1 MTKVGSALVFRTL
14 LHFRWKQFSRSPQ
27 FGQRL
32 AMRILGAF
40 IGLYF
45 LLNLLFVG
53 YFLPLILEKSN
64 PGANIPELV
73 NQYILHFFLA
83 LLLVRYF
90 MQKMP
95 AVQLQTFL
103 ALPVRKSRLILAY
116 FALLGLHAFNF
127 VPIIVALPL
136 WVQKIL
142 PAYPIAQSLLW
153 LTGILLLSL
162 ASAAL
167 VLLVKIFAFDRP
179 LIFATFL
186 LIVVGLFML
195 DQLPVLAILPALSSG
210 VFDQLLVGNWFVLL
224 GLATGS
230 SIIVLVLFR
239 ILHNQLYLSEG
250 KSSRSRNNCES
261 IKIKSARFGK
271 IWLLLKVELR
281 LLWRNRVPRASLL
294 FVFVSNIVVL
304 GILYQETTRPNWSFF
319 TILFMSMLGIGQTSI
334 IPYGSALFSWEGRHF
349 DGLLVRSF
357 FSSEFI
363 NSKLSLLITAFS
375 IPIFLFSLLFIKIK
389 SEYVIFVLAVFI
401 YAASWLTFSLVY
413 AGFYHRRAFALNG
426 SIMATGGW
434 QGKTVWNLLKVLI
447 FIIPYGFFVSTFE
460 PSAGFNS
467 IKTVIICLYILGFF
481 GLLAFPWW
489 RKILINTFQQQKY
502 AMAEGF
508 RQS

>member
-142 PAYPIAQSLLW
+142 PAYPITHSLLW

-195 DQLPVLAILPALSSG
+195 DQLPVFAILPALSSG
-210 VFDQLLVGNWFVLL
+210 VFNQLLAGNWLVLL

-230 SIIVLVLFR
+230 GIIGFVLFR
-239 ILHNQLYLSEG
+239 ILRGQLYLTEG
-250 KSSRSRNNCES
+250 KSSRLRKNSKSKE
-261 IKIKSARFGK
+261 IQSARFGK
-271 IWLLLKVELR
+271 IWLLVKLEFQLVL
-281 LLWRNRVPRASLL
+281 RNRVPRSFLIFAAIL
-294 FVFVSNIVVL
+294 NIVL
-304 GILYQETTRPNWSFF
+304 IAILYQKVAQAKWSFF
-319 TILFMSMLGIGQTSI
+319 GLMFMSMLGAGQTSI
-334 IPYGSALFSWEGRHF
+334 VSYGSALFSWEGRYF
-349 DGLLVRSF
+349 DALLVRSF
-357 FSSEFI
+357 VGSEVI
-363 NSKLSLLITAFS
+363 HGKLSFLVIAFS

-389 SEYVIFVLAVFI
+389 SEYVIFVLALFI

-467 IKTVIICLYILGFF
+467 IKTAIICLYILGFF